1 MKKRVLR
8 LLAACL
14 AVACLLP
21 IPASAAGQA
30 TAGAT
35 ASVGDLDSSTF
46 TQETTYTVQP
56 NGAKIGQTMY
66 EFRRSDGAP
75 IWRITV
81 SATFTYNA
89 SGGRCVYV
97 YAPSVVVYDDDW
109 CVVSKSTSRDG
120 DTAIGSITMGLKLL
134 SGRINELPVTLTLSC
149 DKNGNLS

>member
-8 LLAACL
+8 LLAVCL
-14 AVACLLP
+14 VIVCLLSVS
-21 IPASAAGQA
+21 ASAAGA
-30 TAGAT
+30 A
-35 ASVGDLDSSTF
+35 ASVDGLDGSGTF
-46 TQETTYTVQP
+46 AQETTYTVQP
-56 NGAKIGQTMY
+56 NGAKTGQTTY

-75 IWRITV
+75 IWQITV

-97 YAPSVVVYDDDW
+97 YTPSVVVYDDDW
-109 CVVSKSTSRDG
+109 CVVSKSAARDG
-120 DTAIGSITMGLKLL
+120 DTAIGNITMGLKLL